1 MSAGDITVG
10 ALHAIDQSDTA
21 LGVAGLPENDI
32 FRLELRAARAAIAE
46 LIAADKE
53 YDAALTALKD
63 LNRKIAEQGWMDVE
77 FDALRTAGTLLVK
90 AQLRRWDILAS
101 IEGAV

>member
-1 MSAGDITVG
+1 MSAVNVV
-10 ALHAIDQSDTA
+10 AV
-21 LGVAGLPENDI
+21 LGEQLSQ
-32 FRLELRAARAAIAE
+32 LEACVESPGELVHYDAMKETCAVVAE

-77 FDALRTAGTLLVK
+77 FDALRTAGTRLVK
-90 AQLRRWDILAS
+90 AQLHRGDILAR
-101 IEGAV
+101 IEGAA